1 MIILNSTIHKPT
13 FLFDGGFGTYYN
25 QLISSTDYCER
36 ANLSHPNMVYRIH
49 KDYLNAGANAIKT
62 NTFGVNS
69 LLFDKEEVSQ
79 IIRNGY
85 QIALSAIDGTDAKV
99 FADIGYIHATDE
111 KVCEEYTYLAD
122 LFITCGAEY
131 FLFET
136 LAEYE
141 VILPA
146 VEHIRKCV
154 PDAYIIVSFAVSQD
168 GYTKNGH
175 YYKDLLDKA
184 SHHPSIDTVGLNC
197 ICGPS
202 HILNLVKNLNL
213 QTLSFCAMPNAGYP
227 STINGR
233 IIYRDNAEYFSQK
246 LVDIAALGVTAIGG
260 CCGTTPDHIRLTIKK
275 LATPSLPIHPTLAEI
290 EYPPTSSSPIG
301 GFEKLLSLPKKT
313 IAVELDPPLDTDC
326 THILSAA
333 QALKTAGADIITVA
347 DSPLARTR
355 ADSILLAAKIKR
367 EIGIEVLP
375 HLSCR
380 DKNHIGIKGS
390 LLGAHIEGVHNIL
403 AITGDPVA
411 QTDRGH
417 CKGVFNFNSF
427 NLISFIKSLNGE
439 VFSETPFYI
448 GGALN
453 VNTPQFEHELNRAV
467 RKKENGANFFLTQ
480 PLFSEES
487 VKNLHLAYTTLDC
500 KILAG
505 VLPFASYRNALFLN
519 NEVSGITIP
528 DEVLASI
535 KDKTPEE
542 VIPLSIA
549 FSSQIIDQCFDSCDG
564 FYLMTPLKKTHLIC
578 ELIQQIRKIET
589 DKNISLRL

>member
-1 MIILNSTIHKPT
+1 MLNFSTYKPT
-13 FLFDGGFGTYYN
+13 FLFDGGFGTYYS
-25 QLISSTDYCER
+25 QFISSTDYCER
-36 ANLSHPNMVYRIH
+36 ANLSHPNLVYRIH
-49 KDYLNAGANAIKT
+49 KEYLEAGANAIKT

-69 LLFDKEEVSQ
+69 LLFDQEEISQ
-79 IIRNGY
+79 IISSGY
-85 QIALSAIDGTDAKV
+85 QIALSATEGTDAKV
-99 FADIGYIHATDE
+99 FADIGYINLATE
-111 KVCEEYTYLAD
+111 STPTEYLYLAD
-122 LFITCGAEY
+122 LFISCGAKH

-146 VEHIRKCV
+146 VEHIKRLV
-154 PDAYIIVSFAVSQD
+154 PDAYIIVSFAVTQD
-168 GYTKNGH
+168 GYTQNGH
-175 YYKDLLDKA
+175 YYKDLLYKA
-184 SHHPSIDTVGLNC
+184 STHSAINTVGLNC

-202 HILNLVKNLNL
+202 HILNLIKSLDL
-213 QTLSFCAMPNAGYP
+213 QTLSFSAMPNAGYP
-227 STINGR
+227 ATINGR

-246 LVDIAALGVTAIGG
+246 LVDIAALGVTALGG
-260 CCGTTPDHIRLTIKK
+260 CCGTTPEHIRLTIQK
-275 LATPSLPIHPTLAEI
+275 LADVSTPSFSALTVSPAQPQ
-290 EYPPTSSSPIG
+290 SSGTIG
-301 GFEKLLSLPKKT
+301 SFEKLLSLSKKT
-313 IAVELDPPLDTDC
+313 IAVELDPPINTDC

-333 QALKTAGADIITVA
+333 KLLKEAGADIITVA

-390 LLGAHIEGVHNIL
+390 LLGANIEGVHNIL

-427 NLISFIKSLNGE
+427 NLISFINSLNSE
-439 VFSETPFYI
+439 VFTDTPFYI

-453 VNTPQFEHELNRAV
+453 VNTPQFEHELNRAMH
-467 RKKENGANFFLTQ
+467 KKENGANFFLTQ

-487 VKNLHLAYTTLDC
+487 VANLHLAYSQLDC

-505 VLPFASYRNALFLN
+505 ILPFASYRNALFLN

-528 DEVLASI
+528 DEVLASVQ
-535 KDKTPEE
+535 DKTPEE

-549 FSSQIIDQCFDSCDG
+549 FSSQIINQCFDSCDG
-564 FYLMTPLKKTHLIC
+564 FYLMTPLKKTELIC
-578 ELIQQIRKIET
+578 ELIKQIRKLESEKI
-589 DKNISLRL
+589 N